1 MRKNSLDLTNVN
13 PECLEIR
20 DNINRTQKNID
31 DLKSIY
37 EGYTNKLM
45 LSQKEAG
52 DKSEIGRQLFQLNIK
67 AIHLIHD
74 LAMCQEGRGHERI

>member
-1 MRKNSLDLTNVN
+1 MRKNSLDLNDVK
-13 PECLEIR
+13 PECIEIR
-20 DNINRTQKNID
+20 NKINRTQKNID

-37 EGYTNKLM
+37 EGYTNRFM

-67 AIHLIHD
+67 SIHLIHD
-74 LAMCQEGRGHERI
+74 LAMCQEGRGHERV